1 MLAAPATPA
10 KRSAP
15 DPVGRVLDGVDRLSD
30 WGAWASVLCIVGI
43 LVLIVG
49 EVAARNILNKSIDF
63 AWEFSSFLMGAAFML
78 GAAYSLRTGAQ
89 IRVMAVLDNV
99 PPRARHALDLFATLC
114 AAIAVAYLTCA
125 LAQLAWLSFT
135 RGSRSDKSSEL
146 PLWIAQAPLAL
157 GAALLTLAVAGAARA
172 PAARRAGRGCAAA
185 GRAGRG
191 RRGVVTVAL
200 TWLLTLLTVTL
211 LAGIW
216 IGPALIGIGV
226 VMLEMFTSRPT
237 MRLIGVWSYN
247 VLTTSEIVSLPMFIL
262 MGELLFRT
270 RLSQSLFSGVAPW
283 VGFLPGRLL
292 HTTILGCSLFSAISG
307 SSAATTQV
315 VGRITL
321 TELLRRGYDK
331 GIAVGSLAGGG
342 MLGFLIPPSIV
353 MIIYAV
359 LAEESLLRLFTASFL
374 PGFIVAGGFMAY
386 IAVCALLKPEI
397 VPEHDRR
404 VSDWTRADRLRS
416 LVELGPVAF
425 LIFMVLGTMYLGV
438 ASPSEAAAI
447 GVVGSAD
454 RRRLAAHARLALAC
468 AKRASARCRPPA

>member
-1 MLAAPATPA
+1 M
-10 KRSAP
+10 
-15 DPVGRVLDGVDRLSD
+15 
-30 WGAWASVLCIVGI
+30 
-43 LVLIVG
+43 
-49 EVAARNILNKSIDF
+49 
-63 AWEFSSFLMGAAFML
+63 
-78 GAAYSLRTGAQ
+78 
-89 IRVMAVLDNV
+89 
-99 PPRARHALDLFATLC
+99 
-114 AAIAVAYLTCA
+114 
-125 LAQLAWLSFT
+125 
-135 RGSRSDKSSEL
+135 
-146 PLWIAQAPLAL
+146 
-157 GAALLTLAVAGAARA
+157 
-172 PAARRAGRGCAAA
+172 
-185 GRAGRG
+185 
-191 RRGVVTVAL
+191 TVAL

-226 VMLEMFTSRPT
+226 VMLETLTNRPT
-237 MRLIGVWSYN
+237 TRLIGIWSYN

-270 RLSQSLFSGVAPW
+270 RLSQSLFSGIAPW
-283 VGFLPGRLL
+283 VAFLPGRLL
-292 HTTILGCSLFSAISG
+292 HTTILGCSMFSAISG

-386 IAVCALLKPEI
+386 IAVCALLRPEI

-404 VSDWTRADRLRS
+404 VSEWTRADRLRS
-416 LVELGPVAF
+416 LAELGPVAF
-425 LIFMVLGTMYLGV
+425 LIFTVLGTMYLGF

-447 GVVGSAD
+447 GVVGA
-454 RRRLAAHARLALAC
+454 LLVAAHQRTLNWKSLRESCLGTVQTTCMIGLIVLGAFIVGTVLANLRLPQFISQQIGSWQL
-468 AKRASARCRPPA
+468 PPFLLIMFLMMFYIVLGTVLEGFSMIVLTLPIVLPLVQGAGYDKVWFGVFLTLTIEMAQVSPPVAFNLFVIQNLTGDSQTYVAWKVLPFFLIMVSFTILITVFPGIVTWPADFVLSR

>member
-1 MLAAPATPA
+1 M
-10 KRSAP
+10 
-15 DPVGRVLDGVDRLSD
+15 
-30 WGAWASVLCIVGI
+30 
-43 LVLIVG
+43 
-49 EVAARNILNKSIDF
+49 
-63 AWEFSSFLMGAAFML
+63 
-78 GAAYSLRTGAQ
+78 
-89 IRVMAVLDNV
+89 
-99 PPRARHALDLFATLC
+99 
-114 AAIAVAYLTCA
+114 
-125 LAQLAWLSFT
+125 
-135 RGSRSDKSSEL
+135 
-146 PLWIAQAPLAL
+146 
-157 GAALLTLAVAGAARA
+157 
-172 PAARRAGRGCAAA
+172 
-185 GRAGRG
+185 
-191 RRGVVTVAL
+191 TVAL
-200 TWLLTLLTVTL
+200 SWLLSLLTVTL

-216 IGPALIGIGV
+216 IGPALIGISV
-226 VMLEMFTSRPT
+226 ILLEMFTSRPT
-237 MRLIGVWSYN
+237 MRLIGVWAYN

-292 HTTILGCSLFSAISG
+292 HTTIIGCSLFSMVSG

-374 PGFIVAGGFMAY
+374 PGFIVAGGFMGY
-386 IAVCALLKPEI
+386 IAIRALMNPEI

-404 VSDWTRADRLRS
+404 PSDWTTADRLRS
-416 LVELGPVAF
+416 LAELGPVAF
-425 LIFMVLGTMYLGV
+425 LIFMVLGTMYLGF

-447 GVVGSAD
+447 GVVGAFIVAGYQGTLDWKALRDACLGTVQTTCMIGLIVLGAFIVGTVLANLRLPQFISQEIGSWQLSPFLLIMFLMVFYILLGTVLEGFSMIVLTLPITLPLIQAAGYDKVWFGVFLTLTIEMAQVSPPVAFNLFVIQNLTGDSQAYVAWKVLPFFLIMCGFAILITIFPAIVTWPAD
-454 RRRLAAHARLALAC
+454 FILSR
-468 AKRASARCRPPA
+468 

>member
-1 MLAAPATPA
+1 
-10 KRSAP
+10 
-15 DPVGRVLDGVDRLSD
+15 
-30 WGAWASVLCIVGI
+30 
-43 LVLIVG
+43 
-49 EVAARNILNKSIDF
+49 
-63 AWEFSSFLMGAAFML
+63 
-78 GAAYSLRTGAQ
+78 
-89 IRVMAVLDNV
+89 
-99 PPRARHALDLFATLC
+99 
-114 AAIAVAYLTCA
+114 
-125 LAQLAWLSFT
+125 
-135 RGSRSDKSSEL
+135 
-146 PLWIAQAPLAL
+146 
-157 GAALLTLAVAGAARA
+157 
-172 PAARRAGRGCAAA
+172 
-185 GRAGRG
+185 
-191 RRGVVTVAL
+191 VTVAL

-226 VMLEMFTSRPT
+226 VMLETLTNRPT
-237 MRLIGVWSYN
+237 TRLIGIWSYN

-270 RLSQSLFSGVAPW
+270 RLSQSLFSGIAPW
-283 VGFLPGRLL
+283 VAFLPGRLL
-292 HTTILGCSLFSAISG
+292 HTTILGCSMFSAISG

-386 IAVCALLKPEI
+386 IAVCALLRPEI

-404 VSDWTRADRLRS
+404 VSEWTRADRLRS
-416 LVELGPVAF
+416 LAELGPVAF
-425 LIFMVLGTMYLGV
+425 LIFMVLGTMYLGF

-447 GVVGSAD
+447 GVVGA
-454 RRRLAAHARLALAC
+454 LLVAAHQRTLNWKSLRESCLGTVQTTCMIGLIVLGAFIVGTVLANLRLPQFISQQIGSWQLPPFLLIMFLMVFYIVLGTVLEGFSMIVLTLPIVLPLVQ
-468 AKRASARCRPPA
+468 SAGYDKVWFGVFLTLTIEMAQVSPPVAFNLFVIQNLTGDSQSYVAWKVLPFFLIMVSFTILITVFPGIVTWPADFVLSR